1 MAHDITIIGAAIL
14 DILAAP
20 INNSIFQKGSLPMEA
35 ISLSFGGDALNE
47 AVVLSQLGVDVELIS
62 KVGNDEAGKRILD
75 FLKEKGVTAKIKIEE
90 NLQTGINIVL
100 IDEKGERSFLTN
112 PNSSLRKLPTESWT

>member
-20 INNSIFQKGSLPMEA
+20 INNSIFQKGSLPMET

-90 NLQTGINIVL
+90 NLQNNGIILYNI
-100 IDEKGERSFLTN
+100 
-112 PNSSLRKLPTESWT
+112 SL